1 MRTAAAQK
9 RSKSSKALVAIT
21 LVAALCGGVCGCT
34 SFGEYV
40 RNGFKVGPN
49 YVPPDSP
56 VASEWID
63 AKDPHLKPGDPN
75 IASWWCTFDDPV
87 LNELVRRAY
96 AQNLTVRAAGFR
108 ILEARAQRAFALGNI
123 LPQTQTFD
131 ASYTRIETSGNQ
143 GGSFVSRKNN
153 FFDRWGTSLNMAWE
167 VDFWGKFRRA
177 VESANAV
184 LDAAAADYDDVVVLL
199 VSEVAST
206 YVQMRTLQKRL
217 DLARKNVDEQVPMV
231 KIMESRF
238 KAEVKDS
245 LPDYNQLKANLDQ
258 TRALIPQLEISLRV
272 LNNNLGTLLGN
283 VPRDLLPE
291 LGDGRVPDPDDKEKT
306 VVRIPHPVQEDLVV
320 GIPAQSL
327 LNRPDVRRA
336 ERLVAA
342 QSAQIGIA
350 VSEWYPHIS
359 LNGTIG
365 LEANSFPKL
374 FNARSWFGDI
384 GPSLSWNILN
394 YGRILANVRLQDA
407 KFQELAATYENT
419 LLTANQEAESGI
431 VAYLKSLERYKN
443 LQDSADAA
451 AKVTTYLL
459 KQKEKGFG
467 ADTTA
472 FINRLFTA
480 QNFKVQQQDAAAQS
494 EGDIALALIQVY
506 KALGGGWQIRQG
518 ADCEHNGTAPPAVPN
533 DLPEARRNEEPASP
547 ATQAKK
553 SASPAPKREVSR
565 QIEMHRDPIRPAATR
580 NEVGQSNELVQH
592 KETASEHVEVRPV
605 LAPPPD
611 ASTISTASP

>member
-1 MRTAAAQK
+1 MCPRAAAISVRRLFGLK
-9 RSKSSKALVAIT
+9 TFALLA
-21 LVAALCGGVCGCT
+21 AALCGGLCGCT
-34 SFGEYV
+34 SFGDYV

-49 YVPPDSP
+49 YVTPASP
-56 VASEWID
+56 VAAEWID
-63 AKDPHLKPGDPN
+63 AKDPHLRPGDPN
-75 IASWWCTFDDPV
+75 IASWWCVFDDPV

-108 ILEARAQRAFALGNI
+108 ILQARYERIIALGEI
-123 LPQTQTFD
+123 LPQRQTLD
-131 ASYTRIETSGNQ
+131 ASYTRTETSGNK
-143 GGSFVSRKNN
+143 GGAFVSRKHQ
-153 FFDRWGTSLNMAWE
+153 FFDTWATSLNMAWE

-177 VESANAV
+177 VESASAH

-199 VSEVAST
+199 ISEVAST

-217 DLARKNVDEQVPMV
+217 DLARKNVEEQAPMV
-231 KIMESRF
+231 KIMESRY

-272 LNNNLGTLLGN
+272 LNNNLGTLLGG

-291 LGDGRVPDPDDKEKT
+291 LGDGMVADPDDKDKT
-306 VVRIPHPVQEDLVV
+306 VVRIPHPQQEDLVV
-320 GIPAQSL
+320 GIPAQTL

-350 VSEWYPHIS
+350 VAEWYPHIS

-374 FNARSWFGDI
+374 FNSLSWFGNI
-384 GPSLSWNILN
+384 GPSLSWNIIN

-407 KFQELAATYENT
+407 KFQELAATYQNT

-431 VAYLKSLERYKN
+431 VAYLKSLERYRN

-451 AKVTTYLL
+451 ARVTKYLL
-459 KQKEKGFG
+459 LQKEKGFG
-467 ADTTA
+467 PDTTA
-472 FINRLFTA
+472 FITRLFTA
-480 QNFKVQQQDAAAQS
+480 QNFKVQQQDVAAQA
-494 EGDIALALIQVY
+494 EGDIALALIQIY
-506 KALGGGWQIRQG
+506 KALGGGWQIRLG
-518 ADCEHNGTAPPAVPN
+518 AGCEQRVATPAREMVVPNVVVPN
-533 DLPEARRNEEPASP
+533 DLPEARGTETAHPVVPVELELRRNLDTVPRDE
-547 ATQAKK
+547 
-553 SASPAPKREVSR
+553 SASEPLTL
-565 QIEMHRDPIRPAATR
+565 RPA
-580 NEVGQSNELVQH
+580 
-592 KETASEHVEVRPV
+592 
-605 LAPPPD
+605 LAPPPE
-611 ASTISTASP
+611 ANTIGTPSP